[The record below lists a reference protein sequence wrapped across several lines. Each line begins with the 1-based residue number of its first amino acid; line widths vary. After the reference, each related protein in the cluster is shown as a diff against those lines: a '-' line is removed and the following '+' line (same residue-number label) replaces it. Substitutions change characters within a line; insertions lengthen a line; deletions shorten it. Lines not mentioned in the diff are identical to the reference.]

1 MNKIQ
6 KRAIFPLFQVQL
18 MKENVEKA
26 SNSEG
31 LAWVNSSDD
40 SEATYFRK
48 DNAIA
53 LQVLFLF
60 PILANNKRLHA
71 TRLAEGSPQQTGL
84 IASKQSRF
92 CLRLFGEK

>member
-18 MKENVEKA
+18 MKENIEKA
-26 SNSEG
+26 FNSEG
-31 LAWVNSSDD
+31 LAWVNSSDA

-53 LQVLFLF
+53 
-60 PILANNKRLHA
+60 
-71 TRLAEGSPQQTGL
+71 
-84 IASKQSRF
+84 
-92 CLRLFGEK
+92 